1 LAVKQFMENFERFR
15 NGQPLE
21 FIVDKQAGY

>member
-1 LAVKQFMENFERFR
+1 VKQFIENFERFR

-21 FIVDKQAGY
+21 YMVDKQAGY